1 MLRFPDPDPRTG
13 VESSPPSQAANPQ
26 VAPDPLVWN
35 RTCRGS
41 EPRYWDTVSSGDAIP
56 DLPKGT
62 YTTTELYLFSH
73 SALSTRRARYVD
85 EGTIDMGAGGR
96 ADPEYARKARAQ
108 SSSFDFG
115 PQRMLAHPSGHR
127 LDGRPRHA
135 GAHRGAAVP
144 AKYTP
149 SPGTT
154 TPATA
159 SARSSTT

>member
-1 MLRFPDPDPRTG
+1 MLRFPDPDPGTG
-13 VESSPPSQAANPQ
+13 VESSPPSQAAGPQ

-41 EPRYWDTVSSGDAIP
+41 EPRYWDTVLSGDAIP
-56 DLPKGT
+56 DLPKST

-85 EGTIDMGAGGR
+85 EGTIDMGVGGR

-115 PQRMLAHPSGHR
+115 PNACWLTQ
-127 LDGRPRHA
+127 
-135 GAHRGAAVP
+135 AV
-144 AKYTP
+144 TD
-149 SPGTT
+149 
-154 TPATA
+154 
-159 SARSSTT
+159 